1 MFKRKRK
8 VRSLLFIEQFK
19 SKLEPESI
27 ETSVNSTHKRTYI
40 KDMCTYPHTPTLYRD
55 LNEA

>member
-40 KDMCTYPHTPTLYRD
+40 KDMCTYPIPQLYIGI
-55 LNEA
+55 